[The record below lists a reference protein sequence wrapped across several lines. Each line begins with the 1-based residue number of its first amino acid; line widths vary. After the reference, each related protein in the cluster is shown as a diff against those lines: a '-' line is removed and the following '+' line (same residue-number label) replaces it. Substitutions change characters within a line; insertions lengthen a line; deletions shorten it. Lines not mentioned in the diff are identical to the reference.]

1 MVLLQQFASSFASIA
16 GTGKQTVDIADKV
29 AASATPLDYRRIIDS
44 ISDDVDVVMIG
55 EASHGTHEFY
65 HHRAEISKL
74 LMLEK
79 GFNLIG
85 LESDFPD
92 TYRVNQYVLNHRNS
106 KDKNATESLC
116 EFSRF
121 PRWMWRNTVMVQFV
135 EWLRRHNDAR
145 TSEEDKSELFGM
157 DVYSL
162 ENSRDAVLAFLD
174 KYDPELPGV
183 LELAEDAYLGS
194 SKKRANIVKAERVVR
209 TLEQYLAKH
218 PHFEELFVAVHNA
231 KCVKGAAEYY
241 TADNSWNYRDTFMFE
256 TVKRI
261 MSRKSEVHGHQSK
274 TIIWAH
280 NSHLGDSR
288 HTYKQSRGELTVGRL
303 IREHWG
309 SERTANIGFTT
320 YDGFVT
326 ATDEWGLPCTY
337 KKVNKGLNGSVE
349 ELFHDA
355 LLASPHKEAG
365 QFLITFRSTG
375 PKSSLADKE
384 VIAQLGQNSYL
395 ERAIGVIYRPQTE
408 RRSHYFDVRIAK
420 QFDMIIHIDRTNAL
434 VPLDIPDQWA
444 QNKRFYSS

>member
-16 GTGKQTVDIADKV
+16 STGKRTEDIAEKV
-29 AASATPLDYRRIIDS
+29 AASATALDYRRIIDS

-55 EASHGTHEFY
+55 EASHGNYEFY
-65 HHRAEISKL
+65 QHRAEISKL

-92 TYRVNQYVLNHRNS
+92 TYRVNQYALNHRGTN
-106 KDKNATESLC
+106 DKNATEALSD
-116 EFSRF
+116 FKRF
-121 PRWMWRNTVMVQFV
+121 PLWMWRNTVVESFV

-145 TSEEDKSELFGM
+145 PSEEEKCELFGM

-162 ENSRDAVLAFLD
+162 EHSRDAVLAFLE
-174 KYDPELPGV
+174 KYDPELPGL
-183 LELAEDAYLGS
+183 LEMAEDAYLGS
-194 SKKRANIVKAERVVR
+194 SKRRANISKAEKVAKA
-209 TLEQYLAKH
+209 LEKHLAKH
-218 PHFEELFVAVHNA
+218 PHFEELFIAVQNA
-231 KCVKGAAEYY
+231 RCVKGAAEYY

-256 TVKRI
+256 TIKRI
-261 MSRKSEVHGHQSK
+261 MNRKSEVHSRRAK

-309 SERTANIGFTT
+309 MERTTNIGFTN

-326 ATDEWGLPCTY
+326 ATDEWGIPCTY
-337 KKVNKGLNGSVE
+337 KKVNRGLNGSVE
-349 ELFHDA
+349 ELFHEA
-355 LLASPHKEAG
+355 LLASPHAESG
-365 QFLITFRSTG
+365 QFLITFRATG
-375 PKSSLADKE
+375 SKKDVASSE
-384 VIAQLGQNSYL
+384 VIAQLGQSNYL
-395 ERAIGVIYRPQTE
+395 ERAIGVIYRPETE

-420 QFDMIIHIDRTNAL
+420 QFDMVIHIDRTSAL